1 MPASA
6 IAVAKVAGSPFRR
19 SSTDG
24 IKLSERREFWQSLTS
39 SVCGSHEVEILGS
52 EPFSAGFEHAEIS
65 NLIFS
70 RLSHNTPHRVLR
82 TNLLARRDHRHFVK
96 AVRLASGR
104 CVIEQSGRTT
114 CLRAGE
120 WSIYDNARPYRMTIL
135 GRVEMSLLLIPRDRF
150 VDRNFDLQDLAVR
163 RLPGRRG
170 LGKLIWNL
178 VSNTFEQIPQI
189 LDATSHDVAEIIVQ
203 MVRLALT
210 DICHE
215 RGAVDSKAALRER
228 VKLYIASH
236 LGDPELS
243 LAKLASS
250 TGCTKR
256 YLHMAFRPEQISIS
270 DYILKQRV
278 ERCREDLLN
287 PAFAHKSITEIAFSW
302 GFNNSNHF
310 SRCFKQAFGLS
321 PRGSRSEFAP
331 WLAHRPE
338 SHLRLR

>member
-1 MPASA
+1 MPDISA
-6 IAVAKVAGSPFRR
+6 ANAAGSPFQRV
-19 SSTDG
+19 STDG
-24 IKLSERREFWQSLTS
+24 IKVSERREYWQSLTS
-39 SVCGSHEVEILGS
+39 SICGSHEVEILGS
-52 EPFSAGFEHAEIS
+52 ESFSADFEHAEIS

-70 RLSHNTPHRVLR
+70 RLSHATPHRVLR
-82 TNLLARRDHRHFVK
+82 TNLLARRDQRHFVK
-96 AVRLASGR
+96 AVLLTAGH
-104 CVIEQSGRTT
+104 CVLEQNGRTT
-114 CLRAGE
+114 RLRAGD
-120 WSIYDNARPYRMTIL
+120 WSVYDNARPYRMTIL
-135 GRVEMSLLLIPRDRF
+135 GRTEMSLLLIPRDRF
-150 VDRNFDLQDLAVR
+150 VGRNFDMQYLAVR
-163 RLPGRRG
+163 RFAARRG

-178 VSNTFEQIPQI
+178 IANTFDQIPQFH
-189 LDATSHDVAEIIVQ
+189 DPTSHDIAEIIVQ
-203 MVRLALT
+203 MVRLALG
-210 DICHE
+210 DLCHE
-215 RGAVDSKAALRER
+215 RGSVDSKAALRER

-243 LAKLASS
+243 LAKLARS

-256 YLHMAFRPEQISIS
+256 YLHMAFQPEEISIS

-287 PAFAHKSITEIAFSW
+287 PAFAHRSITEIAFSW